1 MPSLSQPSGAGA
13 RVTGPATASGAGGG
27 EPIAHGEAAPSAA
40 GPVAAGGS
48 SAAGSSAAG
57 PSAAGSGAAGGGA
70 IRPGQILVIVCAGV
84 VMASLDLFIVNV
96 ALPQIARDLH
106 EPSLGTLS
114 WVLNGYAIIYAAL
127 LVLFG
132 RLADQRNRKAG
143 FLLGVAIFTAGS
155 AACGAAA
162 SVPMLIAFRLVQ
174 AAGAALLT
182 PTSLSLVLASYPA
195 ERRGGAVRAWT
206 AAGGMAASL
215 GPVIGGLLV
224 AASWRWVFLV
234 NVPIG
239 LAALLI
245 GWRKLPDVAGH
256 PGPRPDALSA
266 LLVTIGVGGL
276 AFGLV
281 RGDAWG
287 WGSARTVG
295 VLAAAAVFLGLFA
308 LHCLRHRNPL
318 VPPQL
323 FRVRAF
329 SGASLSMLLFSVAF
343 GAMLLSAVLWLQ
355 DAWGWSALK
364 TGFGVAPGP
373 IMVPLFTFLVTGR
386 VLARYG
392 AAVVIAAGSL
402 VFAGGNVWWAIAVH
416 SQPDYLLILPGMLMT
431 GIGVGLTLPSLM
443 STAASS
449 LPPPS
454 FATGSAVVNM
464 LRQVGFAVGVAMVV
478 AVLGSPHGA
487 PAELIA
493 FRNVRYATAAVAA
506 ASALAAITL
515 RRGPVWPAALSRHR
529 GAPDRS
535 AVLAPVPAP
544 VVSDQLASAEQE

>member
-1 MPSLSQPSGAGA
+1 MPSLSQPSG
-13 RVTGPATASGAGGG
+13 SGT
-27 EPIAHGEAAPSAA
+27 
-40 GPVAAGGS
+40 
-48 SAAGSSAAG
+48 
-57 PSAAGSGAAGGGA
+57 

-143 FLLGVAIFTAGS
+143 FLLGVAVFTAGS

-206 AAGGMAASL
+206 AAGGMAAAL

-224 AASWRWVFLV
+224 AASWRWVFFV

-276 AFGLV
+276 ALGLV

-295 VLAAAAVFLGLFA
+295 VLVAAGVFLGLFA

-329 SGASLSMLLFSVAF
+329 SGASLAMLLFSVAF
-343 GAMLLSAVLWLQ
+343 GAMLLSSVLWLQ

-386 VLARYG
+386 VLVRYG
-392 AAVVIAAGSL
+392 AAVVIATGSA
-402 VFAGGNVWWAIAVH
+402 VFAAGNVWWAIAVH
-416 SQPDYLLILPGMLMT
+416 SQPDYLMILPGMLLT

-487 PAELIA
+487 AAELVA

-506 ASALAAITL
+506 GAALAAVTL
-515 RRGPVWPAALSRHR
+515 RRGSGWPAFFRRS
-529 GAPDRS
+529 APDRS
-535 AVLAPVPAP
+535 AALAPAQSGFPPSPSSGLAPV
-544 VVSDQLASAEQE
+544 ASAEQE